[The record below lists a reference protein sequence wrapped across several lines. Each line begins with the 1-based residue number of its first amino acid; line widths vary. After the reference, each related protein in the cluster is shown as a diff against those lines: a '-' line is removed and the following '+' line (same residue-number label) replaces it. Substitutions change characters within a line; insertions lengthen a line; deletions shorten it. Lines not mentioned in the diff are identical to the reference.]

1 MTICRTQK
9 RRNKMSTGVQITL
22 IICVTLVAIIWIASK
37 YNDNSNNKKK
47 QALNMK
53 EKTTK
58 KNLGEDMLRFII
70 KLYESQEKIK
80 ITYTIKN

>member
-1 MTICRTQK
+1 
-9 RRNKMSTGVQITL
+9 MSTGIQALL
-22 IICVTLVAIIWIASK
+22 IICGTIIAFIWIIAWYATK
-37 YNDNSNNKKK
+37 ENNRKK

-58 KNLGEDMLRFII
+58 KNLGEDMIHFLI

-80 ITYTIKN
+80 IIYTIKN